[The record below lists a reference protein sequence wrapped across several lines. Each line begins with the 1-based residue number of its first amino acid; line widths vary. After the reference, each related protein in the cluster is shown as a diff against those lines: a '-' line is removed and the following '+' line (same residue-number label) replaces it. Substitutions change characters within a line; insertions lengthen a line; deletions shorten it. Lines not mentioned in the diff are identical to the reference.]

1 VERQARA
8 AAERNRRAASAQR
21 DSLDSIVAALPDSAT
36 TVPRVLYDS
45 ARVAA
50 DRTESALI
58 AINQTLVADTVR
70 LSDLLAEAT
79 NGWMGEIESHDLTRL
94 ENTANRNL
102 AEAWERAA
110 NPGFLSKL
118 WDGKE
123 EFLLGAVV
131 GAVLIGAISN

>member
-1 VERQARA
+1 
-8 AAERNRRAASAQR
+8 
-21 DSLDSIVAALPDSAT
+21 
-36 TVPRVLYDS
+36 
-45 ARVAA
+45 
-50 DRTESALI
+50 
-58 AINQTLVADTVR
+58 
-70 LSDLLAEAT
+70 
-79 NGWMGEIESHDLTRL
+79 MGEIESHDLTRL